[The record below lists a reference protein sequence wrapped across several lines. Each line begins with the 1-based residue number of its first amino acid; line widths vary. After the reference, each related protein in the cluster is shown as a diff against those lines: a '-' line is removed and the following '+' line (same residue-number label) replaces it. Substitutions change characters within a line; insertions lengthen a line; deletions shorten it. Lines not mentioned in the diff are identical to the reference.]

1 MLIIIYKSYTMFK
14 KLFVFSLF
22 LVTVWLACDYTPNTM
37 PLIYAQPQLIERV
50 PNGERYMIGD
60 LEDPH
65 KNYLYVARLKGTAY
79 EMGKAYGQL
88 FKS

>member
-1 MLIIIYKSYTMFK
+1 
-14 KLFVFSLF
+14 
-22 LVTVWLACDYTPNTM
+22 
-37 PLIYAQPQLIERV
+37 
-50 PNGERYMIGD
+50 MIGD